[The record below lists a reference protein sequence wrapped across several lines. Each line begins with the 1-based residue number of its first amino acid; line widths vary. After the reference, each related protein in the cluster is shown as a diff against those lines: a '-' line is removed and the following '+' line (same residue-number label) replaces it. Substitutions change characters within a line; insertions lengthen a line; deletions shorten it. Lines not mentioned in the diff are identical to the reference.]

1 VSPTN
6 VSESCFSDVKT
17 NLWYHSYICEAV
29 KLGFVKG
36 FSDGTFKPNNP
47 VTVLEALA
55 MSLRLY
61 GLAPESGTPWYTS
74 YQNLADTTKIIDT
87 ASYNIHTVMTRGKAA
102 DLILR
107 VREYASKKS
116 PLSNLSKGCVS
127 PKSLTS
133 GTHEVT
139 IAGKTRSYILAVP
152 GSYNSSNPA
161 KLIIALHGRT
171 NSNAMVQDY
180 MGLE

>member
-1 VSPTN
+1 M
-6 VSESCFSDVKT
+6 
-17 NLWYHSYICEAV
+17 
-29 KLGFVKG
+29 KLGVVKG
-36 FSDGTFKPNNP
+36 FADGTFKPNNP

-55 MSLRLY
+55 MSLRIY
-61 GLAPESGTPWYTS
+61 NLAPESGTPWYTS
-74 YQNLADTTKIIDT
+74 YQNLANTNKILSSS
-87 ASYNIHTVMTRGKAA
+87 SYNIHTVMTRGKAS

-107 VREYASKKS
+107 VREYSTKKS
-116 PLSNLSKGCVS
+116 PLTNLSKGCVS

-152 GSYNSSNPA
+152 GSYTSTSPA

-171 NSNAMVQDY
+171 NSNSMVQDY

>member
-1 VSPTN
+1 
-6 VSESCFSDVKT
+6 
-17 NLWYHSYICEAV
+17 
-29 KLGFVKG
+29 
-36 FSDGTFKPNNP
+36 
-47 VTVLEALA
+47 

-61 GLAPESGTPWYTS
+61 GIAPENGSPWYTS
-74 YQNLADTTKIIDT
+74 YQNLADSNNIIES
-87 ASYNIHTVMTRGKAA
+87 ASYNIHTEITRGKAA

-116 PLSNLSKGCVS
+116 PLTNLSKGCTS
-127 PKSLTS
+127 SKSLTS
-133 GTHEVT
+133 GTHEVM
-139 IAGKTRSYILAVP
+139 INGISRNYILAVP
-152 GSYNSSNPA
+152 GSYSSSNPA